1 MHSDSFMLALV
12 AAVLGILLVGMA
24 SQRLKQPHVVGY
36 LLAGVMLGPDGFALV
51 TAPGIPERMGEI
63 GVMLLLFFVGLE
75 ATPRQLFAHW
85 RIALFGP
92 LLQSAAALL
101 LIWPLGLWLGWSLTQ
116 VLLFSFIITLSS
128 TAVVL
133 KTLADSGE
141 LDSRLGRRL
150 VGILL
155 IQDLAI
161 VPMLI
166 ILRYGA
172 GTELQGF
179 DPLLTLV
186 GGVLLVLLLGWLYV
200 RPRIEVPLPGWIRTD
215 PEMQVFAALS
225 FALGLALLTGLLN
238 LSTALGAFVAG
249 MLIGASRD
257 ADWVHRHLEPF
268 RVVFVAA
275 FFVSIGMLVDLDR
288 LLEHLGQILLLVLAL
303 LGVNTSINALLFR
316 LFGDTVK
323 QSLYAGALL
332 AQAGEFS
339 FVLAAFGREQQIIDE
354 SNYQLAVAVIA
365 LSLLLS
371 PLWVQLIRR
380 YTDPL

>member
-1 MHSDSFMLALV
+1 MHSDPFMLALV

-51 TAPGIPERMGEI
+51 TAPAIPERMGEI

-179 DPLLTLV
+179 DPL
-186 GGVLLVLLLGWLYV
+186 
-200 RPRIEVPLPGWIRTD
+200 
-215 PEMQVFAALS
+215 
-225 FALGLALLTGLLN
+225 
-238 LSTALGAFVAG
+238 
-249 MLIGASRD
+249 
-257 ADWVHRHLEPF
+257 
-268 RVVFVAA
+268 
-275 FFVSIGMLVDLDR
+275 
-288 LLEHLGQILLLVLAL
+288 
-303 LGVNTSINALLFR
+303 
-316 LFGDTVK
+316 
-323 QSLYAGALL
+323 
-332 AQAGEFS
+332 
-339 FVLAAFGREQQIIDE
+339 
-354 SNYQLAVAVIA
+354 
-365 LSLLLS
+365 
-371 PLWVQLIRR
+371 
-380 YTDPL
+380 